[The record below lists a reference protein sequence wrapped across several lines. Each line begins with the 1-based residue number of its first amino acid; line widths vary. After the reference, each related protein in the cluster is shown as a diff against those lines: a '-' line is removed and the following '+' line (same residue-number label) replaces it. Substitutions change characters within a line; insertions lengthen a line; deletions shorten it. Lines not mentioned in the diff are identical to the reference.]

1 MSTDQP
7 RCLVVQDIIES
18 ILIEVLEVLPYRV
31 VFSNYSDIV
40 LSITFYNLSDLKKFY
55 DLVSLKS
62 LCDPSGY
69 ELLEDSFTI
78 IKDQVPVGFGVSFI
92 IYHLEFSVIS

>member
-7 RCLVVQDIIES
+7 RCLVVQAIIES

-78 IKDQVPVGFGVSFI
+78 ITRGPTVKYVTEKLNNLVKNGKQ
-92 IYHLEFSVIS
+92 